1 MRMITTCPAKSCGG
15 FAVFAGAVALSL
27 GLLVSPVY
35 AQVTA
40 FKQAVAEAAYDQSTI
55 ASFYREANYTPLW
68 TGAGDVFVER
78 RSALFQAL
86 TSVENH
92 GLPASRYDV
101 AGLVQQM
108 KDARTT
114 RDIGLV
120 EVALTNM
127 FLKYARD
134 VQTGILVPSR
144 IDSGIV
150 RQVQYRDPKT
160 LLATF
165 SNTQPRAFMN
175 SLPPSTSEYLNLM
188 KAKIRLEEVIAQGTW
203 GAKVA
208 SGKLEPGDGGP
219 QVVALRNRLIAMGYM
234 ERTASMTY
242 DTKLQQ
248 AVIAF
253 QSAHGLAEDGVAGA
267 GTLDEINTS
276 AETRLQ
282 SVLVALE
289 RERWTNMERGERHV
303 LVNLTDF
310 SAKIVDQGEVVFK
323 TKSVIG
329 QNSSDRRSPEF
340 SDVMEHMIVNPSW
353 HVPRSIMTKE
363 YLPQLQKNPNAARHL
378 IITDRRG
385 QRVNREAMDFTQ
397 FTARNF
403 PFDMRQPPSNS
414 NALGLVKFMF
424 PNKYNIYLHDTP
436 QKSLF
441 KRETRAFSHGCI
453 RLADPFD
460 FAYALL
466 SLQEDDPR
474 GYFQSVLRTGTET
487 KINLEKPLPVHLI
500 YRTAVISD
508 KGRVEFRRDVYGRDA
523 GIWDALSEAGVALSS
538 VQG

>member
-1 MRMITTCPAKSCGG
+1 MITTCPAKSCGG
-15 FAVFAGAVALSL
+15 FAALAGAVALSL
-27 GLLVSPVY
+27 GLLVSPVN

-55 ASFYREANYTPLW
+55 AGFYREANYAPLW
-68 TGAGDVFVER
+68 TGKGDVFVER

-92 GLPASRYDV
+92 GLPANRYNV
-101 AGLVQQM
+101 AGLMQQM
-108 KDARTT
+108 KSARTT

-175 SLPPSTSEYLNLM
+175 SLPPSTAEYRNLM
-188 KAKIRLEEVIAQGTW
+188 KAKIQLENVIAEGAW
-203 GAKVA
+203 GANV
-208 SGKLEPGDGGP
+208 SGGKLEPGDRGP

-234 ERTASMTY
+234 ERTASMSY
-242 DTKLQQ
+242 DAKLQQ

-276 AETRLQ
+276 AEARLQ

-289 RERWTNMERGERHV
+289 RERWTNMERGDRHV

-474 GYFQSVLRTGTET
+474 GYFQSVLRSGTET

-523 GIWDALSEAGVALSS
+523 RIWDALSEAGVALSS